1 MSLLYLHGPRPST
14 PLLDHVQTAVSHDGE
29 PPALERAIAVVP
41 LQAAVSIP
49 QCLLDSVLRVG
60 VIPDLDR
67 RVVDFLRNQADLEG
81 WRSRRYSAEAQA
93 LVAEATADGARL
105 GTQGVSREQAFRE
118 LRETREEIGRHL

>member
-1 MSLLYLHGPRPST
+1 MKSGLAAGVRRCYIITMNITIQL
-14 PLLDHVQTAVSHDGE
+14 
-29 PPALERAIAVVP
+29 PPDLE
-41 LQAAVSIP
+41 S
-49 QCLLDSVLRVG
+49 RVG